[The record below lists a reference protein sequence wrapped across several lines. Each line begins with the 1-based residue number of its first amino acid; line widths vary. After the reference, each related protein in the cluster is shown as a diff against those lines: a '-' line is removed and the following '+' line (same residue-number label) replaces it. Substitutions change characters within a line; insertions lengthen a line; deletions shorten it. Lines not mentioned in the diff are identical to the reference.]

1 MDSIVINIKFN
12 IMKFNM
18 NKSEFYLKFILKMN
32 FIFLKS
38 EGFLVNKSDVA
49 RFYKMSVDKGE
60 DIALEKNDRF
70 NNDQVWV

>member
-1 MDSIVINIKFN
+1 
-12 IMKFNM
+12 MKFNM
-18 NKSEFYLKFILKMN
+18 NKGEFYLKFILKMN

-38 EGFLVNKSDVA
+38 EGFSVNKSGVA